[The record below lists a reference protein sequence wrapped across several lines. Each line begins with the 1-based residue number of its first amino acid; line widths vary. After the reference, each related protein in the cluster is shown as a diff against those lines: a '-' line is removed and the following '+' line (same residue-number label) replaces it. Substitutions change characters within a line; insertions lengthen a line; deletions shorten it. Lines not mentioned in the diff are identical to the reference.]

1 MSKSCL
7 VRDSTLA
14 ENWKMCGTM
23 KEMVM
28 ESRRYRAQE
37 KLKRKALIAA
47 LYRKVK
53 QPMQLPWSA
62 FRNASTL
69 LERDLEKATH
79 ETTWSL

>member
-1 MSKSCL
+1 
-7 VRDSTLA
+7 
-14 ENWKMCGTM
+14 
-23 KEMVM
+23 M

-37 KLKRKALIAA
+37 MLKRKALIAA

-79 ETTWSL
+79 ETTWRL